1 MAKKH
6 LKVLAAP
13 KTWPLKRKSSG
24 KFITK
29 PNPGQKLEFSLPMN
43 FVIRNLLSYASSS
56 SETKNLLSHN
66 HVMVNGVRRKELK
79 FSIGLFDTLSVQET
93 KSFFRIVINSKGKL
107 DVSKISE
114 DESKIKPCRIIG
126 KTFLS
131 GKKIQVNLYDG
142 RNILIGNNDYKVG
155 DTLIISIPEN
165 SVKKHLKFEKNAKVF
180 LVGGRHIGETGII
193 EDIRQNRIIYKNDK
207 EEGLE
212 TLKKYA
218 FVIE

>member
-1 MAKKH
+1 MVKKH

-56 SETKNLLSHN
+56 SETKTLLN
-66 HVMVNGVRRKELK
+66 NNNVMINGIRRKELK
-79 FSIGLFDTLSVQET
+79 FPIGLFDTIAVHET
-93 KSFFRIVINSKGKL
+93 KSFFRIVLNSKGKL

-114 DESKIKPCRIIG
+114 DESKFKPCRIIG
-126 KTFLS
+126 KTSLP
-131 GKKIQVNLYDG
+131 GKKIQINLYDG
-142 RNILIGNNDYKVG
+142 RNILIENNDYKVG
-155 DTLIISIPEN
+155 DTLVISIPEN
-165 SVKKHLKFEKNAKVF
+165 STKKHLKFEKKAKVF
-180 LVGGRHIGETGII
+180 LVGGKHIGETGII

-207 EEGLE
+207 EGGLE